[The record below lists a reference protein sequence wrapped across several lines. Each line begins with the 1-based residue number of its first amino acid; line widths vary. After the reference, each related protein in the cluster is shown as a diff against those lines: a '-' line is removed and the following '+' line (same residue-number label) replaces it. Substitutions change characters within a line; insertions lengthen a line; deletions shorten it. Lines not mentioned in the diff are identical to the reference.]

1 MNIKAT
7 QHSLIFLSYADGGS
21 PNTYALLHEVNGE
34 NVLFGQIVD
43 TREGRTFYIDA
54 IEGAAFND
62 YPAFE
67 AAYFATYPKQ
77 KEADHD

>member
-7 QHSLIFLSYADGGS
+7 QHGLIFLDYADGGF

-34 NVLFGQIVD
+34 DVRFGQIVD
-43 TREGRTFYIDA
+43 TREGRTFYLDGADA
-54 IEGAAFND
+54 ASTD

-67 AAYFATYPKQ
+67 AAYYAMYPER
-77 KEADHD
+77 KEASND